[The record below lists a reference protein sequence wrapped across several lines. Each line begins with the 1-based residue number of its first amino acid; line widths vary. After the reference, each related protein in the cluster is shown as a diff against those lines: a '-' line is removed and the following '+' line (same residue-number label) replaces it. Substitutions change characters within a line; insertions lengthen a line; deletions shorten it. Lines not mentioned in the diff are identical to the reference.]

1 MRQKRI
7 KFERVTATQV
17 FHFMISNKMIQFEND
32 NEAILSSR
40 ITSSSISSVQRYL
53 LRNGFKRGNGSTVN
67 VYQDH
72 II

>member
-1 MRQKRI
+1 
-7 KFERVTATQV
+7 
-17 FHFMISNKMIQFEND
+17 MISNKMIQFEND